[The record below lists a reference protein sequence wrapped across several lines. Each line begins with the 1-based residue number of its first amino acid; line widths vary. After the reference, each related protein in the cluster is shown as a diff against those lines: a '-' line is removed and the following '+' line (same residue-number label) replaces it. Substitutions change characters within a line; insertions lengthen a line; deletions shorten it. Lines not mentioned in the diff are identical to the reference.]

1 MAQKVL
7 YVLTDDL
14 DQSDAAETVAFS
26 LDSVS
31 YEIDLST
38 ANAQRL
44 RDLLAPYVAV
54 ARKVGG
60 GRRTRGGGRRRGG
73 GGTAATDI
81 RAWAQE
87 QGLTVSARGRVP
99 ADIKEAYDKAHR

>member
-14 DQSDAAETVAFS
+14 DQSEAAETVAFG

-31 YEIDLST
+31 YELDLSA

-54 ARKVGG
+54 SRRVGG
-60 GRRTRGGGRRRGG
+60 ARRSRTGGRRRGG
-73 GGTAATDI
+73 GGAAATDI
-81 RAWAQE
+81 RTWAQE

-99 ADIKEAYDKAHR
+99 ADIREAYDKAHR